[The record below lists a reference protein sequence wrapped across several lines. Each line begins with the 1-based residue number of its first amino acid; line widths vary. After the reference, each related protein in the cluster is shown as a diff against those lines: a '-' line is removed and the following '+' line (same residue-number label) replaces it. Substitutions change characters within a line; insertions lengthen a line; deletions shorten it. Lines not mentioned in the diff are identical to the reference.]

1 MLFHKKV
8 VILQPQVENSSC
20 RWNSLAPAFAAFRV
34 NNGAALN
41 NTILRRGT
49 NLPHWENTSKDGGE
63 TRSRSVSVIPV
74 VQVLQTCT
82 VTTDPDQDPDFS
94 SNPTTHHE
102 KNT

>member
-20 RWNSLAPAFAAFRV
+20 RWNSLAPAFAAFRA

-49 NLPHWENTSKDGGE
+49 NLPHRENTSKDDGE
-63 TRSRSVSVIPV
+63 TRS
-74 VQVLQTCT
+74 QA
-82 VTTDPDQDPDFS
+82 
-94 SNPTTHHE
+94 
-102 KNT
+102 

>member
-20 RWNSLAPAFAAFRV
+20 RWNSLAPAFAAYNGGNAGVGCLNGNNGPGNARV

-63 TRSRSVSVIPV
+63 TRS
-74 VQVLQTCT
+74 L
-82 VTTDPDQDPDFS
+82 
-94 SNPTTHHE
+94 
-102 KNT
+102 